1 MKKQILILTF
11 FVAAILVGTTSAFG
25 QYLNVP
31 NLDADGTVYC
41 LTPQPLNCP
50 AGTNP
55 ELHPIQGELYT
66 YSVANTPA
74 NATIRWFVINN
85 VDLADATT
93 GGQVDSIINTQNDVL
108 PITSGYID
116 ATDAAGAYEITAGNP
131 SSFLYSVT
139 DGTNA
144 YNSETSTATSI
155 QMSWKYFDGVSN
167 QVLLV
172 AYVESDPTCT
182 DNIAVWRIIP
192 EPAFTIDVAVLN
204 DNGDSIAG
212 PTDPIT
218 GECVSPIEWAM
229 YDPTGNGGTIDAGT
243 TPGDMLTVDY
253 GENWVFFVVNG
264 ANYFDSWMPE
274 IQLTYDP
281 NDASGLAP
289 VAEVSWA
296 YQSDATST
304 DPNVWNT
311 LTTTGTFGTTASTWT
326 SSTPV
331 IAGANYASVS
341 GGTSNVGD
349 GTVPAA
355 NGECIVVRVRLD
367 WGTGIEHDLAI
378 STLTF
383 AANGVAYDG
392 DNSSGTGTYFD
403 DRTNFEDLNNGGAT
417 GNECEPDSFNND
429 VVDYQITP
437 RPQVEEGTPTQEIKT
452 GQGIN

>member
-11 FVAAILVGTTSAFG
+11 FVAAIFVGTSGAFA
-25 QYLNVP
+25 QYLTVP
-31 NLDADGTVYC
+31 NLDADGNVQC
-41 LTPQPLNCP
+41 ITPSPLNCP

-74 NATIRWFVINN
+74 NATIRWFVVNN
-85 VDLADATT
+85 VDLADGTI
-93 GGQVDSIINTQNDVL
+93 GGKVDSLINKQNEVL
-108 PITSGYID
+108 PVTSGYID
-116 ATDAAGAYEITAGNP
+116 ATDAAGAYEITVANP

-139 DGTNA
+139 SGATA

-155 QMSWKYFDGVSN
+155 EMSWKYFDGVNN

-172 AYVESDPTCT
+172 AYVESNPTCT

-204 DNGDSIAG
+204 DDGDSIAG
-212 PTDPIT
+212 PTDPVV

-274 IQLTYDP
+274 FQLTYDP
-281 NDASGLAP
+281 NDANGDVP

-296 YQSDATST
+296 YQSDATNTSAT
-304 DPNVWNT
+304 VWNT
-311 LTTTGTFGTTASTWT
+311 MTGSGPLATTATTW
-326 SSTPV
+326 SSSVPV
-331 IAGANYASVS
+331 IAGANWASVDDGS
-341 GGTSNVGD
+341 SNVGD

-355 NGECIVVRVRLD
+355 VGECIIVRVRLD
-367 WGTGIEHDLAI
+367 WGTDIEHDLAI

-392 DNSSGTGTYFD
+392 DNTSGTFFD
-403 DRTNFEDLNNGGAT
+403 DDTNFEDLKNNGTVGT
-417 GNECEPDSFNND
+417 DCEIDGFDND
-429 VVDYQITP
+429 VVNYQITP
-437 RPQVEEGTPTQEIKT
+437 RPQIEEGTPTQEIKT
-452 GQGIN
+452 GQGVN